1 MPGIMIVDDDV
12 IIAEELKEILTIDG
26 YDVVKTLYSAEEAIE
41 CAGEL
46 RPDLILMDI
55 GFSEGMDGITAARKI
70 KKTLGIPVMF
80 FTGHS
85 GIEIVERAKDLEPLG
100 YVVKPFHEAQ
110 VTSNVRLAF
119 SQIKIKKELEEA
131 HGRLEKRVRERT
143 KSLAEANVKL
153 KWEVR
158 ERKSAQEALAR
169 SERTIKGLLANPAAI
184 ALVTNADGD
193 VVYAN
198 ETAVSRFKTTP
209 EEISGSNILDLLP
222 RLGKIPESRR
232 YRMIRKTIEAGI
244 FFRFEDDFDGIWYDV
259 IITPILEKE
268 GRVGQFAF
276 LGRDISERKR
286 MEVALAESEGHLRSL
301 MESAESFVVYR
312 LIHDKSTPSSLRV
325 VFVSPSITDLMGVSE
340 PMNFESWFNSIHPD
354 DLQRM
359 IDANLRAW
367 ETNRFDEKVRIF
379 HPREKTWK
387 WIHAISTGLQGE
399 HGRPTF
405 VNGLMIDITREKAFE
420 EELRKRDREL
430 EEKAT
435 HLEEANTALRVLLR
449 KRDQDK
455 VEFEEKILAN
465 VRLLI
470 EPHLESL
477 KNGGPKSTQKEHL
490 RLLESSLKEI
500 ISPFSQRLTSKY
512 VGLTPGELEVA
523 YLVKEG
529 RRTKDIAQI
538 LNLSEKTIEDYRK
551 QLRTKLGIKNKRI
564 NLRTHLLSL
573 Q

>member
-1 MPGIMIVDDDV
+1 M
-12 IIAEELKEILTIDG
+12 
-26 YDVVKTLYSAEEAIE
+26 
-41 CAGEL
+41 
-46 RPDLILMDI
+46 
-55 GFSEGMDGITAARKI
+55 
-70 KKTLGIPVMF
+70 MF
-80 FTGHS
+80 FTGHA
-85 GIEIVERAKDLEPLG
+85 GIDMVERAKDLEPVG

-131 HGRLEKRVRERT
+131 HRRLEKRVRERT

-153 KWEVR
+153 KSEVR
-158 ERKSAQEALAR
+158 ERKAAQEALAQ
-169 SERTIKGLLANPAAI
+169 SEKTIKGLLANPAAF
-184 ALVTNADGD
+184 ALVTNVNGNI
-193 VVYAN
+193 VYAN
-198 ETAVSRFKTTP
+198 ETA
-209 EEISGSNILDLLP
+209 ISTLKAGHEDIYGSNILDLLP
-222 RLGKIPESRR
+222 RLGKTAESQR
-232 YRMIRKTIEAGI
+232 YRMIRETIETGTP
-244 FFRFEDDFDGIWYDV
+244 FRLEEDLDGAWYD
-259 IITPILEKE
+259 ILITPIFEKE
-268 GRVGQFAF
+268 GCVEQFAF

-301 MESAESFVVYR
+301 MENAEDFVVYR
-312 LIHDKSTPSSLRV
+312 LAYDQSAPILLRV

-340 PMNFESWFNSIHPD
+340 PMNYESWFENIHPN

-359 IDANLRAW
+359 IEANFRAW
-367 ETNRFDEKVRIF
+367 ETNRLDERIRIF
-379 HPREKTWK
+379 HPREKAWK
-387 WIHAISTGLQGE
+387 WIHAVSTGLQVQD
-399 HGRPTF
+399 GRPTY

-420 EELRKRDREL
+420 EELRNRDREL

-435 HLEEANTALRVLLR
+435 HLGEANTALKVLLR

-465 VRLLI
+465 VKLLI
-470 EPHLESL
+470 KPHLESL
-477 KNGGPKSTQKEHL
+477 KKSSPKSTQKEHL

-529 RRTKDIAQI
+529 RRTKDIAEL
-538 LNLSEKTIEDYRK
+538 LNLSDKTIEDYRK
-551 QLRTKLGIKNKRI
+551 QLRRKLGIKNRRI

>member
-564 NLRTHLLSL
+564 NLRTQLLSL